1 MNIGAVIKEK
11 RQKKDLTQEQLAEY
25 LNVSVSAVSQWESGK
40 TTPDFSLLIPLA
52 NFFDVSL
59 DELLGRTPGE
69 KEKAINEYDEKDAI
83 YASSGK
89 VDASI
94 ALWREALARFPGD
107 FYCMRQLMLY
117 LFLSVCADHGN
128 EGSEKKARECVTI
141 GEQILRD
148 CTDSAIREGAIQ
160 TLVYIYSAPS
170 VSLLADEKKAI
181 EYAEMAG
188 DASVCRQMLLEDA
201 YFTDESKQ
209 KRIETKH
216 ENRLYYA
223 DHLVRSLV
231 YDNDM
236 PKEYYLKALEAALN
250 IWKLL
255 IYDENYL
262 FYHVRVSDIYSYI
275 ASMHAGNKEKK
286 ETLEAIEKALH
297 HARKND
303 ALQLKKQNYTSIFVS
318 AASCNPKRFTKNY
331 TETHTEIILKR
342 LKHKEFDFLQND
354 PAFIELIKNY
364 QTK

>member
-40 TTPDFSLLIPLA
+40 TTPDFSLLVPLA

-59 DELLGRTPGE
+59 DELLGRMPNE
-69 KEKAINEYDEKDAI
+69 KERAIDEYADKDAV
-83 YASSGK
+83 YATKGET
-89 VDASI
+89 DASI

-107 FYCMRQLMLY
+107 FYCMRQLLLY
-117 LFLSVCADHGN
+117 LFLSVCAHHGN
-128 EGSEKKARECVTI
+128 EKSEKKARECVAL

-148 CTDSAIREGAIQ
+148 CTDNAIREGAIQ
-160 TLVYIYSAPS
+160 TLVYIYSNPS
-170 VSLLADEKKAI
+170 VSSLADEKKAV

-209 KRIETKH
+209 KRIEAKH
-216 ENRLYYA
+216 ENRLYFV
-223 DHLVRSLV
+223 DHLARSLV
-231 YDNDM
+231 YDDDI
-236 PKEYYLKALEAALN
+236 PKEYYLKALEAALS

-275 ASMHAGNKEKK
+275 ASMHAGNKEKE
-286 ETLEAIEKALH
+286 ETLEAVIE
-297 HARKND
+297 
-303 ALQLKKQNYTSIFVS
+303 T
-318 AASCNPKRFTKNY
+318 
-331 TETHTEIILKR
+331 TES
-342 LKHKEFDFLQND
+342 
-354 PAFIELIKNY
+354 
-364 QTK
+364 